1 MEQRKKSAWWD
12 NPLGLGA
19 VGLALLVLGYLAMNF
34 VPQLSMEETEDARR
48 REMLRSGAAQL
59 EKKDP
64 QVAAALR
71 TEGGSSFRTPPFL
84 WPGRLAFIAGC
95 VFVAVAGIRW
105 YRLAQRPEA
114 SETEPEEVNEQSE
127 A

>member
-1 MEQRKKSAWWD
+1 MEQGKNAWWD

-19 VGLALLVLGYLAMNF
+19 VGLALLVLGYLAMGF
-34 VPQLSMEETEDARR
+34 VPPLSLEETEDARR
-48 REMLRSGAAQL
+48 QEMLRSGAAQL
-59 EKKDP
+59 ETKNP
-64 QVAAALR
+64 QAAAALR
-71 TEGGSSFRTPPFL
+71 AEGSSFRPPPFL

-105 YRLAQRPEA
+105 YRLAQQPQPA
-114 SETEPEEVNEQSE
+114 ETEAEEVNDQGE